1 MRELGRVVLFAFN
14 FNSRSARCFGES
26 AATSWLGRGRLLG
39 VVRRAVTLL
48 LILIG
53 WVFFRAPS
61 LESAL
66 GILHKIA
73 LDTSLH
79 TSEIVTSLL
88 LVTGDNRGAAVMLTT
103 LLLTACM
110 FGVELRRE
118 MYPAEKGR
126 MPSLAWQS
134 AQIVLLFQA
143 IMLFGVMRASTFIYF
158 QF

>member
-1 MRELGRVVLFAFN
+1 M
-14 FNSRSARCFGES
+14 
-26 AATSWLGRGRLLG
+26 AAKWWLGRGRLLG
-39 VVRRAVTLL
+39 VVRRAVTLI

-66 GILHKIA
+66 GILRKIA
-73 LDTSLH
+73 VDTSLH

-103 LLLTACM
+103 MLLTACM
-110 FGVELRRE
+110 FAMELRRE
-118 MYPAEKGR
+118 RHPLQNR
-126 MPSLAWQS
+126 RSSSLAWQS